1 MQEEEILQ
9 LLLRELQKNLEQL
22 IHQNQQLI
30 KVIDGKISIQEALET
45 FCKREEAGESLHPV
59 QSEASIPKE
68 KKQKKEKVRKKNR

>member
-30 KVIDGKISIQEALET
+30 RVIDGKISIQEALET
-45 FCKREEAGESLHPV
+45 FCKREVAAENLNPMQLESTV
-59 QSEASIPKE
+59 PKE
-68 KKQKKEKVRKKNR
+68 KKQKKKKVRQKNR